1 MAASEGFRR
10 ITTLG
15 RRTAIGGALL
25 LFVGFFINLW
35 ATQLSDH
42 RTPDAAGPVLVPG
55 FFLLIIGVLL
65 LLAGWI
71 GDGFV
76 ASRDSDSLPRG

>member
-15 RRTAIGGALL
+15 TRTAITGALL
-25 LFVGFFINLW
+25 LVVGFFIRLW
-35 ATQLSDH
+35 ESRFLTQQNYSS
-42 RTPDAAGPVLVPG
+42 AG
-55 FFLLIIGVLL
+55 FFLGPGYLL
-65 LLAGWI
+65 LAIGGLFLIAGWI

-76 ASRDSDSLPRG
+76 TKRDPEVPSA

>member
-15 RRTAIGGALL
+15 RRTAITGALL
-25 LFVGFFINLW
+25 LLFGLFTELCMS
-35 ATQLSDH
+35 QLSNH
-42 RTPDAAGPVLVPG
+42 QANNPAGLFLAPG
-55 FFLLIIGVLL
+55 TFLFIIGVLL

-71 GDGFV
+71 GEGFV
-76 ASRDSDSLPRG
+76 TSHEPDSHPRG

>member
-15 RRTAIGGALL
+15 KRTAITGALL
-25 LFVGFFINLW
+25 MLVGVFTSIWVSHLPNHQ
-35 ATQLSDH
+35 ADD
-42 RTPDAAGPVLVPG
+42 PAGIFLGPG
-55 FFLLIIGVLL
+55 AFLLIVGVLL
-65 LLAGWI
+65 LIAAWI

-76 ASRDSDSLPRG
+76 TKRDSDILPPG